1 MMMKRLLCVM
11 LTMCLFLPM
20 VACQEKKSNNNQK
33 EDDPPEQVET
43 PDVPDYSFSAE
54 TTENKYSDDEGSLIA
69 SYSYQILR
77 MTAAETA
84 PEQVKE
90 MAEVFNAK
98 MDDLLEHC
106 LEGGKELGEW
116 ASYDDRIKEDGE
128 YYTDELTVSW
138 KEVGCLVSVG
148 YDSYAYTGGSHPNT
162 NYSSYIFDLERGAFI
177 DPTEIAD
184 DPELLRGTVIDL
196 IVDEIDGMDENIQTG
211 LFEDYINT
219 VSLWNTYSVR
229 LEESAMTVTF
239 PTYAL
244 GPYALGTLSFSL
256 PYNEL
261 SNALGSGGM
270 AKLGIGEG

>member
-20 VACQEKKSNNNQK
+20 VACEEKKNNNQQ
-33 EDDPPEQVET
+33 EDPPPQVET
-43 PDVPDYSFSAE
+43 PDVPDYSFSVE

-77 MTAAETA
+77 MTASDAA
-84 PEQVKE
+84 PEQVKK
-90 MAEVFNAK
+90 MAGVFNDK
-98 MDDLLEHC
+98 MDELLESC

-128 YYTDELTVSW
+128 YYTDELTVVW

-148 YDSYAYTGGSHPNT
+148 YDSYSYTGGTHPNIY
-162 NYSSYIFDLERGAFI
+162 YSSYIFDLERGTFI

-196 IVDEIDGMDENIQTG
+196 IVDEIDGMDEDIQTG

-239 PTYAL
+239 STYAL
-244 GPYALGTLSFSL
+244 GPYALGSLSFTL
-256 PYNEL
+256 PYEEL
-261 SNALGSGGM
+261 HTALGSGGM
-270 AKLGIGEG
+270 EKLGLSGT